1 MYILLFVTLFIGSY
15 SDPLEVGLWSYTRQ
29 SCQQNCVALNR
40 GYCDQQQIL
49 AANTPEKVNEIL
61 KERIHPIY
69 NCEEY
74 EMGDKVGYE
83 RIDRHKYKCYYMD
96 PELSIEDTANTCS
109 IFQPANNLCPCSNN
123 VDIFMSP
130 EPTNQPTSQPTMTN
144 QPTSQ
149 PTITFQPTSQPTMT
163 NRPTSQPTMTNRP
176 TSQPTM
182 TNQPTSQPTM
192 ANQPTNQP
200 YVDTISMAHK
210 KQSIYID
217 TTVIILVVSGLVLI
231 IIIRLLILLY
241 CKYCRRIINMNRQAQ
256 PDKIIPVTI
265 SDVIPIV
272 EAYVVEYPQ
281 PSAPPMSFH
290 SRNISE
296 KQDIEMGVIKK

>member
-1 MYILLFVTLFIGSY
+1 MHILLFVTLFTGSY

-109 IFQPANNLCPCSNN
+109 IFQPTNNLCPCSNN
-123 VDIFMSP
+123 VDVFMSP
-130 EPTNQPTSQPTMTN
+130 EPTN

-149 PTITFQPTSQPTMT
+149 PTITFQPTSQPTL
-163 NRPTSQPTMTNRP
+163 
-176 TSQPTM
+176 
-182 TNQPTSQPTM
+182 
-192 ANQPTNQP
+192 
-200 YVDTISMAHK
+200 DTISMAHK
-210 KQSIYID
+210 KQPIYID

-256 PDKIIPVTI
+256 PEKIIPVTI

-281 PSAPPMSFH
+281 PSAPPMSFQ

-296 KQDIEMGVIKK
+296 KTDIEMGVIKK